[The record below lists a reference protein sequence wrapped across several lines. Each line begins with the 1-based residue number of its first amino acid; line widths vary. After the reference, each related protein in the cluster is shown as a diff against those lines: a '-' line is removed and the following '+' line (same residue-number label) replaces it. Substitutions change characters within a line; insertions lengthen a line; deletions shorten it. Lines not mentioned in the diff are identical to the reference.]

1 MVRPPLLS
9 FTTSLCAVTIAT
21 PLHHPPH
28 SFGAHCFLTAAPR
41 PSLPLF
47 SGADCS
53 RNPTS
58 SLFRSYLP
66 AVTSSTASTITLS
79 NTCAR
84 NPCCAVIFC
93 ENTVTSCTGNYDTSF
108 TNGTSS
114 VQTTLAAWVVA
125 VIVVGVVIVIAAAVR
140 EVCRR
145 RAIKAAQNATTTIVV
160 GNPVANPSAVMAP
173 PEYAASSA
181 MPPPLPPTAM
191 YPPPAMPPAPPYPSP
206 PYGGAPGIYVNP
218 VQRRPEI

>member
-1 MVRPPLLS
+1 M
-9 FTTSLCAVTIAT
+9 
-21 PLHHPPH
+21 
-28 SFGAHCFLTAAPR
+28 
-41 PSLPLF
+41 
-47 SGADCS
+47 
-53 RNPTS
+53 
-58 SLFRSYLP
+58 P

-93 ENTVTSCTGNYDTSF
+93 ENTFTSCTGNYDTSF
-108 TNGTSS
+108 TNGASS

-145 RAIKAAQNATTTIVV
+145 RAIKAAQNAITTIVV

-191 YPPPAMPPAPPYPSP
+191 YPPPAMPPAPPYPPP
-206 PYGGAPGIYVNP
+206 PYGGAPGIYGAPAGGYPPPPNAPGSYPPYVL
-218 VQRRPEI
+218 VRRPAVSRSSPPLTPTDTPLPVFLTGTRRPPRRRRSSSSTFERGTRCGE